1 MSLNTPINKAKQRLN
16 TLNDMLKLT
25 LSTETRLKLSEARDK
40 LADAVLKSEQQVP
53 VTMARRS
60 QASMRILF
68 GTTPAQP

>member
-16 TLNDMLKLT
+16 TLNDILKLT

-53 VTMARRS
+53 
-60 QASMRILF
+60 
-68 GTTPAQP
+68 GTVRLP